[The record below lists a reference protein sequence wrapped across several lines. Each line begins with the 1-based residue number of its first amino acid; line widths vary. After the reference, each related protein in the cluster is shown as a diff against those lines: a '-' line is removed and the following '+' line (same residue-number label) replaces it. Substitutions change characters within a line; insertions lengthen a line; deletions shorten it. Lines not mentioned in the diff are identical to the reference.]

1 MTEIWILAA
10 LANPLIFSIVTLVD
24 KRVLSGFGMPLPG
37 FNLFVGG
44 SQGIFG
50 AIVLL
55 SNAPS
60 GVEFDVIV
68 RAWSIGV
75 LQGISLILM
84 FWMLKREDPS
94 RVIPAMQTTPIYVAL
109 GAWAIFGESLG
120 ALQWIAVFLAVSGS
134 VLASVRIGA
143 KSPNGR
149 AGIQPVFLV
158 LVISA
163 FLMASSQ
170 LVTRSIVDDLSTLH
184 IVSLRGT
191 GLFAVMW
198 AVFARPAAL
207 KGLGQFL
214 KQPRRASLLIISEGF
229 MPFTGHLLITFAI
242 GKGPIALVSALGG
255 TRPIF
260 VFSLSVA
267 GAWLAPGLIYEKFT
281 RPDVA
286 LKLASAT
293 MVVAAVVIIS
303 AV

>member
-1 MTEIWILAA
+1 M
-10 LANPLIFSIVTLVD
+10 
-24 KRVLSGFGMPLPG
+24 LSGFGLALPS

-44 SQGIFG
+44 SQGLFG

-55 SNAPS
+55 TNTPS
-60 GVEFDVIV
+60 GIEFDVIA

-75 LQGISLILM
+75 IQGISLIFM

-109 GAWAIFGESLG
+109 LAWAIFGESLSP
-120 ALQWIAVFLAVSGS
+120 LQWTAVLLAVTGS
-134 VLASVRIGA
+134 VLASVRIGS

-149 AGIQPVFLV
+149 VGFQPVFLLLAV
-158 LVISA
+158 GA

-170 LVTRSIVDDLSTLH
+170 LITKSIIDDLSTLH
-184 IVSLRGT
+184 IVSIRGI
-191 GLFAVMW
+191 GLFTVMW

-214 KQPRRASLLIISEGF
+214 KQPGRAPWLVIAEGV
-229 MPFTGHLLITFAI
+229 MPFTGHLLITYAI

-255 TRPIF
+255 ARPIF
-260 VFSLSVA
+260 VFSLSA
-267 GAWLAPGLIYEKFT
+267 LGAWLTPGLIYEKFT
-281 RPDVA
+281 RPDTA
-286 LKLASAT
+286 LKLVSAS

-303 AV
+303 MV

>member
-1 MTEIWILAA
+1 M
-10 LANPLIFSIVTLVD
+10 
-24 KRVLSGFGMPLPG
+24 LSGFGLALPS

-44 SQGIFG
+44 SQGLFG

-55 SNAPS
+55 TNTPS
-60 GVEFDVIV
+60 GIEFDVIA

-75 LQGISLILM
+75 IQGISLIFM

-109 GAWAIFGESLG
+109 LAWAIFGESLSP
-120 ALQWIAVFLAVSGS
+120 LQWTAVLLAVTGS
-134 VLASVRIGA
+134 VLASVRIGS

-149 AGIQPVFLV
+149 VGFQPVFLLLAV
-158 LVISA
+158 GA

-170 LVTRSIVDDLSTLH
+170 LITKSIIDDLSTLH
-184 IVSLRGT
+184 IVSIRGI
-191 GLFAVMW
+191 GLFTVMW

-214 KQPRRASLLIISEGF
+214 KQPGRAPWLVIAEGV
-229 MPFTGHLLITFAI
+229 MPFTGHLLITYAI

-255 TRPIF
+255 ARPIF
-260 VFSLSVA
+260 VFSLSVL
-267 GAWLAPGLIYEKFT
+267 GAWLSPSLIYEKFT
-281 RPDVA
+281 RPDMA
-286 LKLASAT
+286 LKLVSAS

-303 AV
+303 MV